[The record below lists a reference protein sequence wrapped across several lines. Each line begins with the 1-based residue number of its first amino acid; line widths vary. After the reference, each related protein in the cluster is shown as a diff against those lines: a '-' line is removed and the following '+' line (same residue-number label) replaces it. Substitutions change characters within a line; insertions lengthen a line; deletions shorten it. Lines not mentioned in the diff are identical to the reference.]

1 MMSFLFKN
9 MKKDILIPF
18 LLLEL
23 LGVGMIYLGFKTK
36 GELSVSLGIAGLLLL
51 VVTAWYFSEKKPI
64 W

>member
-9 MKKDILIPF
+9 MKKEILIPF

-23 LGVGMIYLGFKTK
+23 LGVGMIYLGFKTS
-36 GELSVSLGIAGLLLL
+36 GGISVSLGIAGLLLL

-64 W
+64 